1 MNIIVEST
9 AADTPAQNGGAELS
23 GKVIT
28 IRARALRAGARFP
41 HFLWVEIYR
50 AAVYLYN
57 RTPRRINNWDTPYT
71 WFHTAIAQRDGHGQ
85 ERKVPYLGHLRTYG
99 SKAFAITQDALKGRN
114 KRQRL
119 NPRAWIGYLVG
130 YQSTNIYRIW
140 NPATGKVIST
150 RDVIFDEDEQFNGD
164 INQLKDDLL
173 RVSREEL
180 DQLLN
185 QVEEARPDQSTAET
199 ATGSRTWNANHYEDQ
214 DDALDLDLR
223 DQGDVLGLRGQ
234 ANEIDP
240 DDALDLDLR
249 DQGDV
254 LGLRGQ
260 ANEIDPD
267 DALNR
272 DLRDRGNILGLRDQV
287 NEIDPN
293 QDNSQDH
300 DLRDQ
305 GDDPGLR
312 DLTEDVDPDSIVVQA
327 PRIEEGNQGKPREG
341 DAIQDSRSG
350 SPGTYDRAY
359 LTPMSLL
366 PAALLAMT
374 IQDGSDPLGGQDPK
388 GPSNRRDPRFERSDV
403 WKAAFNAGRLASPIG
418 TLDGEII
425 DKAKLQRLLKKPRE
439 MESWTEIDRDDP
451 RTLGKQ
457 TLDCMWVYVYKLDKH
472 GRFVKCKARLVVRGD
487 QQPKGLDEET
497 YAATLAGRSFRT
509 LIAIAA
515 RFDLDL
521 IQYDAVNAFVN
532 ARLDKKILM
541 RMPPGYRKAGKILL
555 IQKALYGLRESPLL
569 WQKELIATLQDLGF
583 KPVRHESCY
592 QRHDTPMKR
601 EDLVRSDT
609 PASIPSMRRY
619 QRKIG
624 SILYAAMIT
633 RPDVAFAAS
642 RLARFN
648 SNPGPEHH
656 QAADRVLLYLKK
668 TKNLALQFG
677 QDDRFLVASDA
688 SFADNL
694 EDRKS
699 SQAYVMRLFGGTI
712 GWRANKQSTVT
723 TSTTEAELL
732 ALSQA
737 AKEAMFITRLVKE
750 LGIQLEE
757 EKIHIQCDNQQTIR
771 LIHKDIN
778 KLQTKLRHIDI
789 HNHWLRQEAQRN
801 RIQVDYIPTDQMI
814 ADGLT
819 KTVSNLTFQRSVQ
832 QLGLV
837 DISDRLG
844 QRRWQELKE
853 ELEGP
858 GSSY

>member
-1 MNIIVEST
+1 
-9 AADTPAQNGGAELS
+9 
-23 GKVIT
+23 
-28 IRARALRAGARFP
+28 
-41 HFLWVEIYR
+41 
-50 AAVYLYN
+50 
-57 RTPRRINNWDTPYT
+57 
-71 WFHTAIAQRDGHGQ
+71 
-85 ERKVPYLGHLRTYG
+85 
-99 SKAFAITQDALKGRN
+99 
-114 KRQRL
+114 
-119 NPRAWIGYLVG
+119 
-130 YQSTNIYRIW
+130 
-140 NPATGKVIST
+140 
-150 RDVIFDEDEQFNGD
+150 
-164 INQLKDDLL
+164 
-173 RVSREEL
+173 
-180 DQLLN
+180 
-185 QVEEARPDQSTAET
+185 
-199 ATGSRTWNANHYEDQ
+199 
-214 DDALDLDLR
+214 
-223 DQGDVLGLRGQ
+223 
-234 ANEIDP
+234 
-240 DDALDLDLR
+240 
-249 DQGDV
+249 
-254 LGLRGQ
+254 
-260 ANEIDPD
+260 
-267 DALNR
+267 
-272 DLRDRGNILGLRDQV
+272 
-287 NEIDPN
+287 
-293 QDNSQDH
+293 
-300 DLRDQ
+300 
-305 GDDPGLR
+305 
-312 DLTEDVDPDSIVVQA
+312 
-327 PRIEEGNQGKPREG
+327 
-341 DAIQDSRSG
+341 
-350 SPGTYDRAY
+350 
-359 LTPMSLL
+359 
-366 PAALLAMT
+366 
-374 IQDGSDPLGGQDPK
+374 
-388 GPSNRRDPRFERSDV
+388 
-403 WKAAFNAGRLASPIG
+403 
-418 TLDGEII
+418 
-425 DKAKLQRLLKKPRE
+425 
-439 MESWTEIDRDDP
+439 
-451 RTLGKQ
+451 
-457 TLDCMWVYVYKLDKH
+457 
-472 GRFVKCKARLVVRGD
+472 
-487 QQPKGLDEET
+487 
-497 YAATLAGRSFRT
+497 
-509 LIAIAA
+509 
-515 RFDLDL
+515 
-521 IQYDAVNAFVN
+521 
-532 ARLDKKILM
+532 
-541 RMPPGYRKAGKILL
+541 
-555 IQKALYGLRESPLL
+555 
-569 WQKELIATLQDLGF
+569 
-583 KPVRHESCY
+583 
-592 QRHDTPMKR
+592 MKR

-619 QRKIG
+619 QRKIR

-648 SNPGPEHH
+648 SNPGPKHH

-694 EDRKS
+694 EDQKS